1 MRIARQTTV
10 VTDHTPE
17 PVGEKKALFRANQ
30 IVWYVF
36 NLIAILLALRILL
49 RALGANPFAGFSSLI
64 YSITAPLLIPF
75 NGLFPASAAGG
86 NVVEWSSVLAILVYL
101 LLALGINYLLD
112 LMYPISDRDVETR
125 I

>member
-17 PVGEKKALFRANQ
+17 PVGEKKVLFRANQ

-49 RALGANPFAGFSSLI
+49 KALGANPFAGFSSLI

-75 NGLFPASAAGG
+75 NGLFPASAAGR
-86 NVVEWSSVLAILVYL
+86 NVVEWSSVLAIVVYL
-101 LLALGINYLLD
+101 LIALGINYLLD